1 MDNDIVLVLRAMV
14 RGAYDLQ
21 QLRMQSGLR
30 LCANFR
36 AKLKAQ
42 GADTEDEA
50 DAEEAEKKKESAI
63 KLIKAEYRRLTDGI
77 TSEKGRVA
85 MGKLDLTGS
94 PLISTAAE
102 FALVSSYIAL
112 ESQEAKQFRDLTG
125 TLEEIPIYRNY
136 LVNVTGIGPAMAG
149 VLVAYFDP
157 KRARHVSS
165 FWKYAG
171 LDVAAGS
178 GRSRREEHL
187 VEREYTDRNGETKTR
202 LGVTYN
208 PFLKTKLMGVLG
220 PSFLRSGSEWR
231 NFYDDYKNRIL
242 SDPARIKITVNEWKK
257 LHKANK
263 ADAGGAVDL
272 KNYWTPGRIHTASTR
287 YMVKMFLQEL
297 WVNWRK
303 FEGLPVTL
311 PYREAKLGQPPH
323 AA

>member
-1 MDNDIVLVLRAMV
+1 MTVLESDLILVLRAMV

-42 GADTEDEA
+42 GADTGDEA

-77 TSEKGRVA
+77 TSEKGRINMA
-85 MGKLDLTGS
+85 KLDFTGS
-94 PLISTAAE
+94 PIISSAAE
-102 FALVSSYIAL
+102 FALVRSYLAL
-112 ESQEAKQFRDLTG
+112 ETQEASQFRELTG
-125 TLEEIPIYRNY
+125 TLEEIPIYSEY

-149 VLVAYFDP
+149 VLVAYLDP

-165 FWKYAG
+165 FWKYSG
-171 LDVAAGS
+171 LDVDKGS

-187 VEREYTDRNGETKTR
+187 VEREYIDRNGETKTR

-208 PFLKTKLMGVLG
+208 PFLKTKCMGVLG

-231 NFYDDYKNRIL
+231 AAYDGYKNRIV

-257 LHKANK
+257 LHKK
-263 ADAGGAVDL
+263 GDVDL
-272 KNYWTPGRIHTASTR
+272 KPYWTPGRIHTASTR

-297 WVNWRK
+297 WVRWRML
-303 FEGLPVTL
+303 EGLPVTE
-311 PYREAKLGQPPH
+311 PYSVAKLGRAPH

>member
-42 GADTEDEA
+42 GADTEDED

-77 TSEKGRVA
+77 TSEKGKVA
-85 MGKLDLTGS
+85 MKKLDLTGS
-94 PLISTAAE
+94 PLISSAAE
-102 FALVSSYIAL
+102 FALVDSYIAL
-112 ESQEAKQFRDLTG
+112 ERQEAKQFRDLTG
-125 TLEEIPIYRNY
+125 TLEEIPIYRDY

-149 VLVAYFDP
+149 VLVAYLDP

-165 FWKYAG
+165 FWKYGG
-171 LDVAAGS
+171 LDVANGS

-187 VEREYTDRNGETKTR
+187 VEREYLDKNGETKTR

-231 NFYDDYKNRIL
+231 NVYDGYKNRIL
-242 SDPARIKITVNEWKK
+242 SDPSRIKITVNEWKQ
-257 LHKANK
+257 LHKK
-263 ADAGGAVDL
+263 GEVDL
-272 KNYWTPGRIHTASTR
+272 KTYWTPGRIHTASTR
-287 YMVKMFLQEL
+287 YMVKQFLQEL
-297 WVNWRK
+297 WVQWRTL
-303 FEGLPVTL
+303 EGLTITL
-311 PYREAKLGQPPH
+311 PYAEEKLGNRPH